1 MERKGCTGSFDVS
14 NDASGLVVHE
24 FDADLG
30 YAAAGTWGWEV
41 C

>member
-1 MERKGCTGSFDVS
+1 MDRKKRTGSFDVS

-30 YAAAGTWGWEV
+30 YAAAGAWRLS
-41 C
+41 